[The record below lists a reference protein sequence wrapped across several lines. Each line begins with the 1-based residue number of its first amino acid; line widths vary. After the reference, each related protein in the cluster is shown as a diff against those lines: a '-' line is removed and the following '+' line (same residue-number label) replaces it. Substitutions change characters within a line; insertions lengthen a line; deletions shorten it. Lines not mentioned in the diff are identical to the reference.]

1 MNKVIEVEG
10 LSKYYGK
17 HKGIENVSFS
27 VNKGEIYGFL
37 GPNGAGKSTTIRSM
51 LGLIKYNSGSI
62 KIFGKDVEKEL
73 TSILADTGYMP
84 SEAMFYPEMRVKD
97 IIKLSADMRKK
108 DCREE
113 AGKLCERLALDK
125 EKRINELSLGNRKK
139 VSIVCAMQHKPKLFI
154 FDEPTSGLDPLMQA
168 EFFDLIKE
176 YVNNGTTCMLSTHIL
191 SEVKRYCDKVAIMK
205 SGSIV
210 CVDSVANL
218 TRTASKHVSITK
230 KNKHEDFIYSG
241 NINELIKSLAGQDI
255 IDITIEEPSL
265 EETFMNY
272 Y

>member
-17 HKGIENVSFS
+17 HKGIEKVSFS

-62 KIFGKDVEKEL
+62 RIFGKDVKKEL

-113 AGKLCERLALDK
+113 AKMLCERLALDK

-139 VSIVCAMQHKPKLFI
+139 
-154 FDEPTSGLDPLMQA
+154 
-168 EFFDLIKE
+168 
-176 YVNNGTTCMLSTHIL
+176 
-191 SEVKRYCDKVAIMK
+191 
-205 SGSIV
+205 
-210 CVDSVANL
+210 
-218 TRTASKHVSITK
+218 ASSAFSYRVRFS
-230 KNKHEDFIYSG
+230 
-241 NINELIKSLAGQDI
+241 A
-255 IDITIEEPSL
+255 
-265 EETFMNY
+265 
-272 Y
+272 